1 MDSNNPISFFE
12 NLILEN
18 RFSYHKENFFREA
31 IDELYNPLLDKE
43 NDLIYYYD
51 VNSLGETVKLSF
63 SFQNYLRRL
72 LRKEFKSTIE
82 LIDEIQSKN
91 EDNVFEKILNSLVGK
106 IDYISKEGSN
116 LKYFEIAFKPLAE
129 IRNRIEKGYFGSNT
143 EISAIEKPKE
153 PIKVKADYS
162 NFFFYDLYN
171 ILIENYIID
180 EFKVNEE
187 DFFEILTIPNCNKQL
202 KFLVENQ
209 IVVTFFEAIKPI
221 FIDFNAKLLENTKRF
236 ITKRGSLITQ
246 SNYNRNKELSS
257 KNKLLANELT
267 NRISE
272 LIAKHS

>member
-51 VNSLGETVKLSF
+51 INSLGETVKLSF

-82 LIDEIQSKN
+82 LIDEIRSKN
-91 EDNVFEKILNSLVGK
+91 DDDVFTKILNSLVGK
-106 IDYISKEGSN
+106 IDYINKEGSN

-143 EISAIEKPKE
+143 EIAALEKPKE
-153 PIKVKADYS
+153 SLKVKADYS

-180 EFKVNEE
+180 EFQVNEE

-257 KNKLLANELT
+257 KNKLLVNELT
-267 NRISE
+267 NRINE

>member
-51 VNSLGETVKLSF
+51 INSLGETVKLSF

-82 LIDEIQSKN
+82 LIDEIRSKN
-91 EDNVFEKILNSLVGK
+91 DDDVFTKILNSLVGK
-106 IDYISKEGSN
+106 IDYINKEGSN

-143 EISAIEKPKE
+143 EIAALEKPKE
-153 PIKVKADYS
+153 SLKVKADYS

-180 EFKVNEE
+180 EFQVNEE

>member
-51 VNSLGETVKLSF
+51 INSLGETVKLSF

-91 EDNVFEKILNSLVGK
+91 EEDVFKKLLNSLVGK

-153 PIKVKADYS
+153 PLKVKADYS

-171 ILIENYIID
+171 ILIESYIID
-180 EFKVNEE
+180 EFQVSEE

-209 IVVTFFEAIKPI
+209 IVVTFFEALKPI
-221 FIDFNAKLLENTKRF
+221 FIDFDAKLLENTKRF
-236 ITKRGSLITQ
+236 VTKKGSLITQ
-246 SNYNRNKELSS
+246 TNYNRNKNVSS
-257 KNKLLANELT
+257 KNESKVFNLKNK
-267 NRISE
+267 IHE